1 MSSYIVSL
9 AITTTVYVYVDG
21 GKRKDASTTAK
32 EMLASDEYKSM
43 KIVWIGDD
51 QAITPSFRTFNPTCT
66 EIVELDEILEADD

>member
-9 AITTTVYVYVDG
+9 AITTDVYVYVHG

-43 KIVWIGDD
+43 KVTWVGDD

-66 EIVELDEILEADD
+66 EIVELDEISEVND